1 MYTTNGQSLGAS
13 FEKNIYSGFEI
24 LSYVE
29 HAAWACS
36 RNHGGAKKLLTD
48 WWYPNP
54 VSYVSSFR

>member
-36 RNHGGAKKLLTD
+36 RNHGGAKKTSNRLVV
-48 WWYPNP
+48 P
-54 VSYVSSFR
+54 